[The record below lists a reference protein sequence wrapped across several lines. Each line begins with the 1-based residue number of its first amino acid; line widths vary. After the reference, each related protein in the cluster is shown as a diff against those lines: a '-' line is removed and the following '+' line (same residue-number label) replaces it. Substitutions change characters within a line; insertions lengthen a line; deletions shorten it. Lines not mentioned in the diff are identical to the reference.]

1 MSDAQREGVRL
12 DLDNCVFA
20 EVVGLKGNIATV
32 YRVFESD
39 ERVNSIVGDVID
51 LAFPGINAVGHLD
64 LDRYRAVGLDYVTA
78 VNEVDIVEIHAYY
91 RAADGEI

>member
-1 MSDAQREGVRL
+1 M
-12 DLDNCVFA
+12 A
-20 EVVGLKGNIATV
+20 EMVSFKGYIIAV

-51 LAFPGINAVGHLD
+51 LAFLGVNSVRHPD
-64 LDRYRAVGLDYVTA
+64 LDRYRAVRLDYVTA